1 MTFLLEYHNP
11 DTIGHLSF
19 GEKWMASAFKS
30 VTTRT
35 AGYSTFSQAGMHEET
50 RFLNILLMF
59 IGGSPGGTA
68 GGVKTTTIAM
78 LMLTCIAFVRGGQD
92 TECFGRRISA
102 QNVRMGFVTVVLALI
117 CYLTGTTLIAVFEA
131 DRLSFLNIMYETASA
146 LGTVGLTADLTSHLC
161 RESQAVII
169 ALMYIGR
176 VGPVTIALLFAG
188 KKNQKD
194 RIRTLPTNN
203 ILVG

>member
-1 MTFLLEYHNP
+1 
-11 DTIGHLSF
+11 
-19 GEKWMASAFKS
+19 
-30 VTTRT
+30 
-35 AGYSTFSQAGMHEET
+35 
-50 RFLNILLMF
+50 MF

-146 LGTVGLTADLTSHLC
+146 LGTVGLTADLTSNLC
-161 RESQAVII
+161 RESQAVINCTNV
-169 ALMYIGR
+169 YWKSR
-176 VGPVTIALLFAG
+176 TCDNCTFVCR
-188 KKNQKD
+188 KKESKRQD
-194 RIRTLPTNN
+194 THTSDE
-203 ILVG
+203 

>member
-1 MTFLLEYHNP
+1 
-11 DTIGHLSF
+11 
-19 GEKWMASAFKS
+19 
-30 VTTRT
+30 
-35 AGYSTFSQAGMHEET
+35 MHEET

-78 LMLTCIAFVRGGQD
+78 LTLTCIAFVRGGQD

-117 CYLTGTTLIAVFEA
+117 FYLTGTTLIAVFEA
-131 DRLSFLNIMYETASA
+131 DRVSFLNIMYETASA
-146 LGTVGLTADLTSHLC
+146 LGTVGLTADLTPHLS

-194 RIRTLPTNN
+194 RMRTLPTNN

>member
-1 MTFLLEYHNP
+1 
-11 DTIGHLSF
+11 
-19 GEKWMASAFKS
+19 
-30 VTTRT
+30 
-35 AGYSTFSQAGMHEET
+35 MHVSMSIAIVVVFT
-50 RFLNILLMF
+50 PPAVPPGDPPINI
-59 IGGSPGGTA
+59 
-68 GGVKTTTIAM
+68 K
-78 LMLTCIAFVRGGQD
+78 
-92 TECFGRRISA
+92 RIFA

>member
-1 MTFLLEYHNP
+1 
-11 DTIGHLSF
+11 
-19 GEKWMASAFKS
+19 
-30 VTTRT
+30 
-35 AGYSTFSQAGMHEET
+35 
-50 RFLNILLMF
+50 
-59 IGGSPGGTA
+59 
-68 GGVKTTTIAM
+68 
-78 LMLTCIAFVRGGQD
+78 
-92 TECFGRRISA
+92 
-102 QNVRMGFVTVVLALI
+102 MGFVTVVLALI

-169 ALMYIGR
+169 TLMYIGR
-176 VGPVTIALLFAG
+176 VGPMTIALLFAG

-194 RIRTLPTNN
+194 RVRTLPTNN

>member
-1 MTFLLEYHNP
+1 MPVSYT
-11 DTIGHLSF
+11 HLDVY
-19 GEKWMASAFKS
+19 K
-30 VTTRT
+30 R
-35 AGYSTFSQAGMHEET
+35 QGMHEET

-102 QNVRMGFVTVVLALI
+102 QNVRMGFATVVLALI

-131 DRLSFLNIMYETASA
+131 DRLSSVSYK
-146 LGTVGLTADLTSHLC
+146 HLSG
-161 RESQAVII
+161 E
-169 ALMYIGR
+169 
-176 VGPVTIALLFAG
+176 
-188 KKNQKD
+188 D
-194 RIRTLPTNN
+194 RIVSW
-203 ILVG
+203 ILSGNRRRSDLQMGRCGRYVV

>member
-1 MTFLLEYHNP
+1 M
-11 DTIGHLSF
+11 
-19 GEKWMASAFKS
+19 
-30 VTTRT
+30 
-35 AGYSTFSQAGMHEET
+35 
-50 RFLNILLMF
+50 
-59 IGGSPGGTA
+59 
-68 GGVKTTTIAM
+68 KTTTIAM
-78 LMLTCIAFVRGGQD
+78 LTLTCIAFVRGGQD

-131 DRLSFLNIMYETASA
+131 DKLSFLNIMYETASA

-194 RIRTLPTNN
+194 RVRTLPTNN

>member
-1 MTFLLEYHNP
+1 
-11 DTIGHLSF
+11 
-19 GEKWMASAFKS
+19 
-30 VTTRT
+30 
-35 AGYSTFSQAGMHEET
+35 
-50 RFLNILLMF
+50 
-59 IGGSPGGTA
+59 
-68 GGVKTTTIAM
+68 
-78 LMLTCIAFVRGGQD
+78 
-92 TECFGRRISA
+92 
-102 QNVRMGFVTVVLALI
+102 MGFVTVVLALI

-146 LGTVGLTADLTSHLC
+146 LGTVGLIADLTSHLC

-188 KKNQKD
+188 K
-194 RIRTLPTNN
+194 RIKRQDTHHFRTNN